1 MAGLGDILRNIYR
14 GRYGYHSR
22 DNLFL
27 IGDNPVARMEIPV
40 NKDGI
45 FECPT
50 LVLQKVGGI
59 PKDTDV
65 IVAPFLYGGY
75 TPGYSTFDTNIKY
88 MLSSTW
94 EHHLVPFSIYDKNY
108 YIVNGGI
115 FDNDLK
121 AKVICSWEVILHDNP
136 SEVYSLIKI
145 KPVLRISPECFEK
158 KDTMEKFIAGRLF
171 SQATT
176 AVIPLGGDNYRI
188 KIIIDDIPF
197 KVKKPDVPSVS
208 TTNEE
213 LFELA
218 KEPLNVYE

>member
-1 MAGLGDILRNIYR
+1 MAGLGDTLQNIYR
-14 GRYGYHSR
+14 GRNRWHSR
-22 DNLFL
+22 NNLFL
-27 IGDNPVARMEIPV
+27 VGDNPVAWMEIPV
-40 NKDGI
+40 NKEGI
-45 FECPT
+45 FECPAF
-50 LVLQKVGGI
+50 VFQKVIGI

-65 IVAPFLYGGY
+65 IVAPFLYGGN

-88 MLSSTW
+88 MLFSTW
-94 EHHLVPFSIYDKNY
+94 DRYLVPFSIDDKSY

-115 FDNDLK
+115 LDRDLK
-121 AKVICSWEVILHDNP
+121 VKALCSWEVDLRDNS
-136 SEVYSLIKI
+136 SEVYALYRM
-145 KPVLRISPECFEK
+145 KPILRISPECFEK
-158 KDTMEKFIAGRLF
+158 RDTMEKFIAGRLF

-176 AVIPLGGDNYRI
+176 AVIPLSDSNYRI

>member
-1 MAGLGDILRNIYR
+1 MAGLTDILRNIYR
-14 GRYGYHSR
+14 GRNGYRSR
-22 DNLFL
+22 SSLFL
-27 IGDNPVARMEIPV
+27 IEDNPVAQMEIPV
-40 NKDGI
+40 NKEGI

-50 LVLQKVGGI
+50 LVFQKVASI
-59 PKDTDV
+59 SKDADV
-65 IVAPFLYGGY
+65 IVAPFLYGGFP
-75 TPGYSTFDTNIKY
+75 PGYSTFDTNIKY
-88 MLSSTW
+88 MLCSTW
-94 EHHLVPFSIYDKNY
+94 DHQLIPFSVDDKRY

-115 FDNDLK
+115 FDSDLK
-121 AKVICSWEVILHDNP
+121 AKALCSWEVDLRDNS
-136 SEVYSLIKI
+136 SEVCSLIKM

-176 AVIPLGGDNYRI
+176 AVIPLGGDDYRI

>member
-50 LVLQKVGGI
+50 LVLQKVGDI

-115 FDNDLK
+115 FDGDLK
-121 AKVICSWEVILHDNP
+121 AKAMCSWEVVLHDNP
-136 SEVYSLIKI
+136 SEVYSLIKM

-197 KVKKPDVPSVS
+197 KIKKPDVPSVY

-218 KEPLNVYE
+218 KQPLNVYE

>member
-1 MAGLGDILRNIYR
+1 MAGLGDTLRNIYR
-14 GRYGYHSR
+14 GRYGYRSR
-22 DNLFL
+22 NNLFL
-27 IGDNPVARMEIPV
+27 IENNPVAQMEIPV
-40 NKDGI
+40 NKEGI

-50 LVLQKVGGI
+50 LVLQNVTDI
-59 PKDTDV
+59 PKDTDI
-65 IVAPFLYGGY
+65 IVAPFLYGGFP
-75 TPGYSTFDTNIKY
+75 PGYSTFDTNIKY
-88 MLSSTW
+88 MLCSTW
-94 EHHLVPFSIYDKNY
+94 DHHLISFSVDDKSY

-115 FDNDLK
+115 LDRDLK
-121 AKVICSWEVILHDNP
+121 VKALCSWEVDLRDNS
-136 SEVYSLIKI
+136 SELYPLIKM

-158 KDTMEKFIAGRLF
+158 KDTIEKFIAGRLF

-176 AVIPLGGDNYRI
+176 AVIPSNGDNYRI

>member
-1 MAGLGDILRNIYR
+1 MAGLTDILRNIYR
-14 GRYGYHSR
+14 GRNGYRSR
-22 DNLFL
+22 SSLFL
-27 IGDNPVARMEIPV
+27 IEDNPVAQMEIPV
-40 NKDGI
+40 NKEGI

-50 LVLQKVGGI
+50 LVFQKVASI
-59 PKDTDV
+59 SKDADV
-65 IVAPFLYGGY
+65 IVAPFLYGGFP
-75 TPGYSTFDTNIKY
+75 PGYSTFDTNIKY
-88 MLSSTW
+88 MLCSTW
-94 EHHLVPFSIYDKNY
+94 DHQLIPFSVDDKRY

-115 FDNDLK
+115 LDRNLK
-121 AKVICSWEVILHDNP
+121 AKALCSWEVVLRDNS
-136 SEVYSLIKI
+136 SELYPLIKI

-158 KDTMEKFIAGRLF
+158 KDTIEKFIAGRLF

-176 AVIPLGGDNYRI
+176 AVIPLDGDNYRI

-197 KVKKPDVPSVS
+197 KVKKPDVPSVY

>member
-1 MAGLGDILRNIYR
+1 MAGLGDVLRNIYR
-14 GRYGYHSR
+14 ERRGYHSR
-22 DNLFL
+22 NNLFL
-27 IGDNPVARMEIPV
+27 IDDNPVAQMEIPV
-40 NKDGI
+40 NKEGI

-50 LVLQKVGGI
+50 LVLQKVAGI

-65 IVAPFLYGGY
+65 IVAPFLYGGFP
-75 TPGYSTFDTNIKY
+75 PGYSTFDTNIKY
-88 MLSSTW
+88 MLCSTW
-94 EHHLVPFSIYDKNY
+94 DHHLIPFSIDDKSY

-115 FDNDLK
+115 LDSDLK
-121 AKVICSWEVILHDNP
+121 AKALCSWEVDLRDNSSRLYP
-136 SEVYSLIKI
+136 LIKM

-176 AVIPLGGDNYRI
+176 AVIPLDGDNYRI

-218 KEPLNVYE
+218 KQPLNIYE